1 MLKIVSVIT
10 CEDVVAIV
18 DDVTT
23 QINPLPVD
31 IVSGTSGSSV
41 HCPIWELKTDT
52 TYGSIFCL
60 NFYKFWLVLT

>member
-1 MLKIVSVIT
+1 MLKIVSVMT
-10 CEDVVAIV
+10 CEDVAAIV
-18 DDVTT
+18 HDVTT

-41 HCPIWELKTDT
+41 QCRYELKTDT

-60 NFYKFWLVLT
+60 NFDKF